1 MIIKVKNNLDIKAQY
16 SFLSNS
22 EASAVS
28 TLRVRNINQFYDDWA
43 IQIGKTGEEK
53 TEIRLI
59 NAAPSGTSLSISAAT
74 SFDHPEDTPVYSIK
88 FDQIVFER
96 STIGTAGTATPIGTV
111 SITPDSDY
119 TQYDDTTGA
128 STYAYRTYF
137 QNSVSG
143 VLSSESD
150 WLTSSG
156 FSFYSKAKLKD
167 RVKGKLLDS
176 GYIKDDSVIDDW
188 LNEWLEVL
196 NNVAIQVDKSYGL
209 GTVDVSFGTSGL
221 GTITSADFISL
232 KNMWITNNG
241 SDFYVAAQIDMNQI
255 YPNQTFNETHP
266 YFSWRGDNVFKINP
280 EETGGTARLH
290 YYNIRTRL
298 VDDTDELPVVMRPYT
313 RSFVDY
319 ALSEAL
325 YQDTKEARAD
335 RYSMRAEADKKTF
348 LSQITPR
355 NNTGIQMIQMDSDI
369 NSSDE
374 FYEIL

>member
-22 EASAVS
+22 EVSAVS
-28 TLRVRNINQFYDDWA
+28 TLRVRNINQFYNQWA

-53 TEIRLI
+53 TEIRVI
-59 NAAPSGTSLSISAAT
+59 NATPSGTSLAISAAT
-74 SFDHPEDTPVYSIK
+74 SYDHPEDTPVYSIK

-96 STIGTAGTATPIGTV
+96 STVGTAGTATPIGTV

-119 TQYDDTTGA
+119 TQFDDTTGA
-128 STYAYRTYF
+128 AAYAYKTYF
-137 QNSVSG
+137 QNSVSN
-143 VLSSESD
+143 VMSSESD
-150 WLTSSG
+150 WLTSAG
-156 FSFYSKAKLKD
+156 FSFYSKAKLKE

-196 NNVAIQVDKSYGL
+196 NNEAIKVNKSYGM
-209 GTVDVSFGTSGL
+209 GTVDVAFGTTGL
-221 GTITSADFISL
+221 GTISSNDFISL
-232 KNMWITNNG
+232 KNMWITYNG
-241 SDFYVAAQIDMNQI
+241 NDFYAATQTDMNQI

-266 YFSWRGDNVFKINP
+266 YFSWRGDSVFKINP
-280 EETGGTARLH
+280 EETGGTARIH
-290 YYNIRTRL
+290 YYNIRTLL
-298 VDDTDELPVVMRPYT
+298 VDDTDELPVLMRPYT

-335 RYSMRAEADKKTF
+335 RYSIRAEGDKKNF
-348 LSQITPR
+348 VSQITPR
-355 NNTGIQMIQMDSDI
+355 NNTGIQMIQIDTI
-369 NSSDE
+369 TSSEDE
-374 FYEIL
+374 FLDIF

>member
-1 MIIKVKNNLDIKAQY
+1 MLIKVKNNLDTKAQY

-22 EASAVS
+22 ENSAVG
-28 TLRVRNINQFYDDWA
+28 TIRVRNINQFYDDWA
-43 IQIGKTGEEK
+43 IQIGRTGEEK
-53 TEIRLI
+53 TEIRVI
-59 NAAPSGTSLSISAAT
+59 SGSPSGTSLVLTANT
-74 SFDHPEDTPVYSIK
+74 SYDHPEDTPVYSIK

-96 STIGTAGTATPIGTV
+96 STSGTAGTATPIGTV
-111 SITPDSDY
+111 SITADSDY

-128 STYAYRTYF
+128 STYAYKTYF

-143 VLSSESD
+143 ALSSESD
-150 WLTSSG
+150 WLTSAG
-156 FSFYSKAKLKD
+156 FSFYSKAKLKE

-176 GYIKDDSVIDDW
+176 GYIRDDSVIDDW
-188 LNEWLEVL
+188 INEWLEVM
-196 NNVAIQVDKSYGL
+196 NNTAIQVNKSYGM
-209 GTVDVSFGTSGL
+209 GTVDVFFGTSGL

-232 KNMWITNNG
+232 KNMWVTYNG
-241 SDFYVAAQIDMNQI
+241 NDFYAATQIDMNQI

-266 YFSWRGDNVFKINP
+266 YISWRGDSVFKINP
-280 EETGGTARLH
+280 EETGGTARIH
-290 YYNIRTRL
+290 YYNIRTIL

-335 RYSMRAEADKKTF
+335 RYSMRAEADKKLF

-355 NNTGIQMIQMDSDI
+355 NNTGIQMIQIDSDI

-374 FYEIL
+374 FFDIL